1 MSMKRG
7 GSENQ
12 LSLLAL
18 LDAAAGVI
26 ETQSASGAEV
36 APPVAEPAVSISI
49 PAARREFAERA
60 PLVLMDASDSR
71 GMSLAILAQVVPA
84 RLALYAE
91 KPSAEEAT
99 DIEAMLYISS
109 ASFTAPLSHSFAN
122 IFFYLC
128 ARLLPQGREVL
139 EDAPTELG
147 LSERHELTTL
157 KSWIY
162 RQQVKHLK
170 EVRRRVSPSTSSR
183 RSTKRNEGA
192 GLAAG

>member
-1 MSMKRG
+1 MKRG
-7 GSENQ
+7 GSESQ
-12 LSLLAL
+12 LSLWTL
-18 LDAAAGVI
+18 LAAATDGVDS
-26 ETQSASGAEV
+26 QLASGPAV
-36 APPVAEPAVSISI
+36 APSPTEVPATSFI

-71 GMSLAILAQVVPA
+71 GMSPAVLAQVVPA
-84 RLALYAE
+84 RLSLYAE
-91 KPSAEEAT
+91 KPDAEEAT

-170 EVRRRVSPSTSSR
+170 EARRRVSPAASSR
-183 RSTKRNEGA
+183 KATSRADGA
-192 GLAAG
+192 GVAAV